1 MFAGRPFHLRWPSVA
16 LKVSGPHPYF
26 RRVFLLPSDDIQT
39 DHKEIDTDRGIWF
52 VYDGDCPL
60 CRSAAKALKIQESV
74 GPLHLLD
81 AREAAGHPLM
91 AEIRAAQLD
100 LDEGMVIKYSG
111 QLYHGAAALMLMA
124 LLGSDYGWFNKV
136 NAALFKS
143 KACARICYPVLRG
156 GRNLLLK
163 ILGVQKINA
172 P

>member
-1 MFAGRPFHLRWPSVA
+1 MA
-16 LKVSGPHPYF
+16 
-26 RRVFLLPSDDIQT
+26 SDDKLT
-39 DHKEIDTDRGIWF
+39 GDRQVHTNFGVWF

-60 CRSAAKALKIQESV
+60 CRNAARALKIQEAAGS
-74 GPLHLLD
+74 LHLLN
-81 AREAAGHPLM
+81 AREADGHPLM
-91 AEIRAAQLD
+91 CQIRTAQLD

-111 QLYHGAAALMLMA
+111 QLYHGAEALTLMA

-143 KACARICYPVLRG
+143 EFRARICYPVLRG